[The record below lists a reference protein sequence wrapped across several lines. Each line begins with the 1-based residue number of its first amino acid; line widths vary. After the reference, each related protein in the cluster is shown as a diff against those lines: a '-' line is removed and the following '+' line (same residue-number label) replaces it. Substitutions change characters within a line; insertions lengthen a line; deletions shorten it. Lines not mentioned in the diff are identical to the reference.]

1 MCSCPR
7 LTELSKFTKLVG
19 FVEIQNKNE
28 KTIKKIN
35 NKHKKVNMFDER
47 IKKRVDLTISIKPL
61 LN

>member
-28 KTIKKIN
+28 KTIKKN
-35 NKHKKVNMFDER
+35 
-47 IKKRVDLTISIKPL
+47 
-61 LN
+61 